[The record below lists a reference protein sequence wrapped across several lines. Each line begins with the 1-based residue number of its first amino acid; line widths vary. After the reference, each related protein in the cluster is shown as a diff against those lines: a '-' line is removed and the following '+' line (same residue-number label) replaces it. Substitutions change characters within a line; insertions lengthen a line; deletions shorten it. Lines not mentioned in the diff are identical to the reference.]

1 MRVANFL
8 LLACI
13 LVFSHLAIA
22 GDKAPQQIRQDV
34 MKDVRQA
41 AKPVGNMLRGNE
53 DFNADTLMKTLDVF
67 SAAAAKYGDL
77 FPEGSETGFETEA
90 APAIW
95 EDRAGFDEA
104 LTAFAEATSLAIES
118 APQSL
123 DEARE
128 TVSPVFKTCKGC
140 HDSYR
145 VEKD

>member
-1 MRVANFL
+1 MHSAKL
-8 LLACI
+8 LPLACV
-13 LVFSHLAIA
+13 LVLSPFAIA
-22 GDKAPQQIRQDV
+22 SDQAPQQLRQDV

-53 DFNADTLMKTLDVF
+53 EFDADTLMASLQVF
-67 SAAAAKYGDL
+67 SEAASQYGDL
-77 FPEGSETGFETEA
+77 FPEGSESGFETEA

-104 LTAFAEATSLAIES
+104 LTAFADATSLAIES

-123 DEARE
+123 EEARA

-140 HDSYR
+140 HDNYR
-145 VEKD
+145 IED